1 MDLGLYVIIF
11 YVFCKQDEKINKRAL
26 FDDFLIFIPLKLPTM
41 VILKQQSTVKRV
53 LFSCPGLCIRDYLPL
68 LLCIL
73 QIG

>member
-1 MDLGLYVIIF
+1 MDLGLYVIIL
-11 YVFCKQDEKINKRAL
+11 YVFCKQDEKFNKRTV

-41 VILKQQSTVKRV
+41 VILKQQNTVKRV
-53 LFSCPGLCIRDYLPL
+53 LSSCYGLCIRDCLSL